1 MRSIAKLRLN
11 SRLKRHRRIRKKL
24 SGTPDR
30 PRLAVYRSHMHIYT
44 QIVDDLAGK
53 NGETLVAISTQS
65 PGVRDTVKGKSK
77 IEASREVGKAIAA
90 AAKEKGIDTVRFDRG
105 GYRYHGRVKALAEGA
120 RENGLKV

>member
-90 AAKEKGIDTVRFDRG
+90 AAKKVSIRSDSIAAVTAITVGSRRSP
-105 GYRYHGRVKALAEGA
+105 KAPA
-120 RENGLKV
+120 RTD